1 MATPGAVILQE
12 IRKLTRPE
20 KEALVAAL
28 LEELEG
34 PPERGAEEAW
44 RIEIDRR
51 VREIDSGA
59 VQCASAEEVLARID
73 RALGR

>member
-1 MATPGAVILQE
+1 M
-12 IRKLTRPE
+12 
-20 KEALVAAL
+20 
-28 LEELEG
+28 LEDLEG